1 MFISMGMV
9 KHIIVY
15 GIRPWQFKKCIF
27 LRKNYSTSICC
38 LIMQPFK
45 MAILPLYAIG
55 KDSHRLRF
63 RVRDMA
69 RSHLF

>member
-27 LRKNYSTSICC
+27 LRKKLQYIHM
-38 LIMQPFK
+38 LPYHA
-45 MAILPLYAIG
+45 AI
-55 KDSHRLRF
+55 
-63 RVRDMA
+63 
-69 RSHLF
+69 